1 MAYKPLFF
9 TCACF
14 IIANSSLPAQPTTD
28 EHKILIETI
37 YELLNNGYS
46 ADDVVAIIGNDTLYT
61 QQLQKIVLHIQ
72 SSIANQH
79 TQHEITSNQAINKE
93 LAIFFAMKNFK
104 MRMKL
109 YAPLIEALT
118 MIIFVIVI
126 GYLIYKWL
134 PSFPWPGLRRK
145 ANKAQPPDG
154 SPTSPKAPD
163 HINLT
168 ANQHSNNATLPSQQP
183 TTRQEPNTTLGFNTI
198 VALYDQPLNAELTKQ
213 IEYAKANGLEPTALQ
228 QSAFDALE
236 NNIPTEPRGNRKF
249 KELID
254 QQIAY
259 ARSIGLEP
267 TPLPLSA
274 YDAH

>member
-1 MAYKPLFF
+1 
-9 TCACF
+9 
-14 IIANSSLPAQPTTD
+14 
-28 EHKILIETI
+28 
-37 YELLNNGYS
+37 
-46 ADDVVAIIGNDTLYT
+46 
-61 QQLQKIVLHIQ
+61 LHIQ

-168 ANQHSNNATLPSQQP
+168 AITQQQRYLTEP
-183 TTRQEPNTTLGFNTI
+183 TTNHPPRTNTTWDLTPLWRCISTI
-198 VALYDQPLNAELTKQ
+198 ERRTN
-213 IEYAKANGLEPTALQ
+213 KANR
-228 QSAFDALE
+228 
-236 NNIPTEPRGNRKF
+236 IRKS
-249 KELID
+249 KW
-254 QQIAY
+254 
-259 ARSIGLEP
+259 P
-267 TPLPLSA
+267 
-274 YDAH
+274 